1 RTAEMLASYD
11 ADQQLYWYQRNR
23 EMTNFPH
30 FFYKTEVEM
39 ELNAVRA
46 RKGFYE
52 AEQLRRAG
60 KREQAL
66 QKYAEAFP
74 IWREL
79 LLSHPEFRHDSIVQ
93 EDTAEEELRYL

>member
-1 RTAEMLASYD
+1 MLASYD
-11 ADQQLYWYQRNR
+11 ADQQIYWYHRNR

-66 QKYAEAFP
+66 QKYADMEAARADCIP
-74 IWREL
+74 INAGRKC
-79 LLSHPEFRHDSIVQ
+79 S
-93 EDTAEEELRYL
+93 